1 MSRSASRDGQLRL
14 LDLVPPGE
22 PGRKGDGDPKFL
34 SYYALGSDA
43 HRFLNCCVLEIF
55 IVVFI
60 RGFKRWVHGD
70 QIKQI
75 EEEAEDLIDESL
87 R

>member
-22 PGRKGDGDPKFL
+22 PGRKRV
-34 SYYALGSDA
+34 GSDA
-43 HRFLNCCVLEIF
+43 HKFLNCCVLGIY
-55 IVVFI
+55 ILVFV

-75 EEEAEDLIDESL
+75 EEEEAEDLIDESL
-87 R
+87 RR